1 MNAIERYAPLVGRI
15 LLSLIFI
22 ISGAGKIFGFSGT
35 AAFMA
40 AQGLPLASLLL
51 AATIALE
58 IVGGLSLLLGFRA
71 RALALLL
78 FLFLI
83 PTTIIFHNF
92 WAASGEA
99 AQMQMGHFLKNLGIM
114 GGLLYVVAY
123 GAGPLSVDNA
133 RAAGTRRA

>member
-1 MNAIERYAPLVGRI
+1 MSAIERYAPLAGRI

-22 ISGAGKIFGFSGT
+22 ISGAGKIFGFSQT
-35 AAFMA
+35 AAFMQ

-58 IVGGLSLLLGFRA
+58 IIGGLAILLGFKA

-99 AQMQMGHFLKNLGIM
+99 VQMQVAHFLKNLGIM

-123 GAGPLSVDNA
+123 GAGPLSIDNA
-133 RAAGTRRA
+133 GAGTRRA

>member
-1 MNAIERYAPLVGRI
+1 MSAIERYAPLAGRI

-40 AQGLPLASLLL
+40 SQGLPLASLLL
-51 AATIALE
+51 TATIALE
-58 IVGGLSLLLGFRA
+58 IVGGLSLLLGFKA
-71 RALALLL
+71 RWLALLL

-99 AQMQMGHFLKNLGIM
+99 MQMQMGHFLKNLGIM

-123 GAGPLSVDNA
+123 GAGPLSIDNA
-133 RAAGTRRA
+133 SAGTRRA